1 VSGTASAPPSRAATS
16 ASGYGSLTRTR
27 VSWALTAFVA
37 LFLAFDGVTHV
48 LRVSAVQDSMHDL
61 GYPAGSALGIGLL
74 ELGCLALYLMPRTAP
89 LGALLLTA
97 YLGGAVAAQVRIQ
110 APLLSTTL
118 FPVYT
123 AALLWAGLA
132 LRDRRVRAL
141 LPRPQA

>member
-1 VSGTASAPPSRAATS
+1 
-16 ASGYGSLTRTR
+16 
-27 VSWALTAFVA
+27 VSWALTALVA

-48 LRVSAVQDSMHDL
+48 LQVPAVQDSFRGL
-61 GYPAGSALGIGLL
+61 GYHVGSALGIGLL
-74 ELGCLALYLMPRTAP
+74 ELGCLALYLMPRTAA

-123 AALLWAGLA
+123 AVLLWVALA

-141 LPRPQA
+141 LRSPVG

>member
-1 VSGTASAPPSRAATS
+1 VSGSTPASSRAATS
-16 ASGYGSLTRTR
+16 ASGYGSPTRTR
-27 VSWALTAFVA
+27 GSWALTALVA
-37 LFLAFDGVTHV
+37 LFLAVDGVLHV
-48 LRVSAVQDSMHDL
+48 LQVPAVEQSFRDL

-74 ELGCLALYLMPRTAP
+74 ELGCLALYLVPRTAA

-123 AALLWAGLA
+123 AVLLWVALA

-141 LPRPQA
+141 LPWPGA